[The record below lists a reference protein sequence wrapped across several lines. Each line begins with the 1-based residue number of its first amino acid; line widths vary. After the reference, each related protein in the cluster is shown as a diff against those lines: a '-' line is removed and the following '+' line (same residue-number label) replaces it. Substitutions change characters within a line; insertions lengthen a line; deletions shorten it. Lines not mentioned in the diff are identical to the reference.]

1 MSTQAAN
8 FNQSSGLQALLDQIY
23 EIKFNKHVPLTVV
36 VLSTIYTVY
45 RTQHYLTAEFQLSLV
60 VSVPTA
66 VFIELLV
73 LGASAM
79 VFIALRADFIAKITG
94 LDTDLTRVNVIA
106 MIITL
111 CCAFAA
117 LLGLAAADAWMLTG
131 EIAPAFVMTLVQAT
145 QMLFICGFIINATVD
160 EREKIRNYFDAV
172 ERESK
177 TTSANQC
184 PYCFK
189 TVLPNNR
196 RRHMD
201 ACPNKP

>member
-1 MSTQAAN
+1 MATQGAT
-8 FNQSSGLQALLDQIY
+8 FQSNGIQALLDQIY
-23 EIKFNKHVPLTVV
+23 EIKFNKHVPLAVV
-36 VLSTIYTVY
+36 ILSTFYTVY
-45 RTQHYLTAEFQLSLV
+45 RTQHYLTAEFELALV

-79 VFIALRADFIAKITG
+79 VFIALRADFIAHITK
-94 LDTDLTRVNVIA
+94 LDTDLTRLNVIA
-106 MIITL
+106 MTITL
-111 CCAFAA
+111 GAAFIA
-117 LLGLAAADAWMLTG
+117 LLGLAAADAWMLTKDY
-131 EIAPAFVMTLVQAT
+131 APAFVMTLVQAT

-160 EREKIRNYFDAV
+160 EREKIRRYFDEF

-177 TTSANQC
+177 NNQANQC

-189 TVLPNNR
+189 PVLPNNR

>member
-1 MSTQAAN
+1 MATQAARLH
-8 FNQSSGLQALLDQIY
+8 QTSGLQALLDQIY

-36 VLSTIYTVY
+36 MLSTIYTVY
-45 RTQHYLTAEFQLSLV
+45 RTHHYLKTAFHLDSW
-60 VSVPTA
+60 VSFPTA

-79 VFIALRADFIAKITG
+79 LFIALRADFIAKTTER
-94 LDTDLTRVNVIA
+94 DADLTRLNVIA
-106 MIITL
+106 MLITL
-111 CCAFAA
+111 IAAFVA
-117 LLGLAAADAWMLTG
+117 LLGLAAADAWLLTH
-131 EIAPAFVMTLVQAT
+131 ELAPAFVMTLVQAT

-160 EREKIRNYFDAV
+160 EREKIREYFETL

-177 TTSANQC
+177 TTSANSC

-189 TVLPNNR
+189 SVLPNNR